1 MYNNAYKDKVV
12 MVTGHT
18 GFKGSWLSI
27 WLTMLGAKVVG
38 YALEPY
44 SPRGNYAASHLD
56 RHIFADLRGDIRDSD
71 SLEAA
76 IEKYKP
82 EIVFHL
88 AAQALVRTAYANPKY
103 TYETNLMGSLN
114 VLEAARKSKSVK
126 AVVMITSDKCYENV
140 EQIWGYKETDR
151 MGGYNPYSS
160 SKGCAELM
168 ISSYR
173 NSYFN
178 PKDYAKH
185 GKAVASVRAGNV
197 IGGGDWSDNRL
208 IPDCIK
214 AIEENRVI
222 EIRSPNATR
231 PWEHV
236 LEPLSG
242 YLKVGEMLMKDPV
255 KFADAF
261 NFGPKIECNKT
272 VWEVVEYLVKYYG
285 RGNLV
290 DASKKDMPHEN
301 TLLSLDVTK
310 AYKLL
315 NWQAKLS
322 FCEAIEF
329 TVDWYK
335 QALEECDMF
344 EFCQNRLSPTKTKAN
359 SEERYIG
366 RGNSGNF
373 GRIPF
378 EKKRQKL
385 RRIRKK
391 RRLGRVVRQFYAGRI

>member
-1 MYNNAYKDKVV
+1 MFGDVYKGKTVL
-12 MVTGHT
+12 VTGHT

-38 YALEPY
+38 FALEPY
-44 SPRGNYAASHLD
+44 SERDNYRASHLEE
-56 RHIFADLRGDIRDSD
+56 HLHADIKGDIRNYDE
-71 SLEAA
+71 LAA
-76 IEKYKP
+76 AVAEYQP

-88 AAQALVRTAYANPKY
+88 AAQALVRTAYEEPKY

-114 VLEAARKSKSVK
+114 VLEAVREFDCIKT
-126 AVVMITSDKCYENV
+126 VVMITSDKCYENV

-151 MGGYNPYSS
+151 MGGYDPYSS

-178 PKDYAKH
+178 PADYDRH
-185 GKAVASVRAGNV
+185 GKAIASVRAGNV

-208 IPDCIK
+208 IPDCIRSLESG
-214 AIEENRVI
+214 IPI
-222 EIRSPNATR
+222 EIRSPQATR

-242 YLKVGEMLMKDPV
+242 YLRVGQKLIEEPIKY
-255 KFADAF
+255 AQAF

-272 VWEVVEYLVKYYG
+272 VWDVVSYLVDYYG
-285 RGNLV
+285 QGEV
-290 DASKKDMPHEN
+290 IDASEGEKVHEN

-310 AYKLL
+310 AFKMLD
-315 NWQAKLS
+315 WEAKLT
-322 FCEAIEF
+322 FTEAIEY

-335 QALEECDMF
+335 EALRTDDMF
-344 EFCQNRLSPTKTKAN
+344 DFSVKQIEAHMAKGYMWK
-359 SEERYIG
+359 
-366 RGNSGNF
+366 
-373 GRIPF
+373 
-378 EKKRQKL
+378 
-385 RRIRKK
+385 
-391 RRLGRVVRQFYAGRI
+391 